1 MSKRRGFTLLETIVA
16 LAVTSI
22 LLAGLV
28 PLLGRTSN
36 RAREQESIAA
46 MLALKESIAGTPDS
60 AGFIASMGRL
70 PRSLDELLTS
80 PLQGRAG
87 LGGLPVGWVGPYL
100 SSGSPDPL
108 RDAWGRSYLLDLCRA
123 PGSWRLRSLGPDGSK
138 STDDDLVVPPQGC
151 FLSTGTLRL
160 EILRDAGGALAAP
173 GGNLA
178 VMLYSALDGEE
189 LSFAGTAAG
198 NFVSFL
204 CSGANCQIPL
214 GTHAVSVQLDGGSL
228 FWRNV
233 AVTRAVNSAS
243 LAFPFPPRVN

>member
-36 RAREQESIAA
+36 RAREQESIAGI
-46 MLALKESIAGTPDS
+46 LALKESIAGTPDS

-70 PRSLDELLTS
+70 PRS
-80 PLQGRAG
+80 G

-108 RDAWGRSYLLDLCRA
+108 RDAWGRSYLLDPCSA

-173 GGNLA
+173 GGTLA
-178 VMLYSALDGEE
+178 VTLYSALDGEE

-204 CSGANCQIPL
+204 CSGADCQIPL